1 MLVTF
6 LSVSFGLFVPDV
18 GPAGVIPATL
28 PLVQLKVVPAVKLVG
43 LYVTV
48 ELLQISGI
56 VRGLESVGVGFTVIV
71 NVCAGPGQ
79 STDPLLK
86 EGVTVIVADMG
97 EVPVFV
103 AVNAK
108 GPVPSVPRPMAVL
121 LFVQEKVVVPPVL
134 AVVNETVCDDP
145 LHIIISAGSFT

>member
-1 MLVTF
+1 L
-6 LSVSFGLFVPDV
+6 
-18 GPAGVIPATL
+18 
-28 PLVQLKVVPAVKLVG
+28 
-43 LYVTV
+43 
-48 ELLQISGI
+48 
-56 VRGLESVGVGFTVIV
+56 TVIV

-86 EGVTVIVADMG
+86 EGVTVIVADIG
-97 EVPVFV
+97 AVPVFV

-145 LHIIISAGSFT
+145 LHIIISAIVYLTFRITVMLMTGSSGQFVPPLLNVGVTVIVPVIGEVPELVAVKEIFPLPVA